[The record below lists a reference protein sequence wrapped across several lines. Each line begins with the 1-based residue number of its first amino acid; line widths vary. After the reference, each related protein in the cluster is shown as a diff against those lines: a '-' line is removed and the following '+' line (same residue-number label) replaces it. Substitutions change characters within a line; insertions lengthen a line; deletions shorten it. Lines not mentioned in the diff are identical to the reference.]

1 MLQESGGNPS
11 AVNSTEGANGLL
23 QWRLDRW
30 DNLQKYAQAQG
41 KSPTDPNV
49 QMDFIRT
56 EMTGPEAK
64 AGKAFM
70 AAPDLDSA
78 SAALRGYIRYG
89 DNSEGTRLNNARG
102 LYSQLTGEAPV
113 GALKASAG
121 VEAVP
126 AGAAIAPQPAPAAGG
141 GVTADAPA
149 SATGGVPGGSPWAT
163 LASGLQSMGQQA
175 QTKPEFLDIPQLQIT
190 PARANL
196 GGSQQIAAAL
206 AKAYGFGG

>member
-11 AVNSTEGANGLL
+11 AVNSAEGANGLL

-41 KSPTDPNV
+41 KSPNDPNV
-49 QMDFIRT
+49 QMDYIRT
-56 EMTGPEAK
+56 EMTGPESK

-78 SAALRGYIRYG
+78 SAALRGYIRFG
-89 DNSEGTRLNNARG
+89 DDSAGKRLDNARG

-121 VEAVP
+121 VDAVP
-126 AGAAIAPQPAPAAGG
+126 VGAAIAPQPAPAAGG

-149 SATGGVPGGSPWAT
+149 SASGGVPGGSPWGT
-163 LASGLQSMGQQA
+163 IASGLQNLGQQA
-175 QTKPEFLDIPQLQIT
+175 QTRPDFLPIEQMQIT
-190 PARANL
+190 PARSNVA
-196 GGSQQIAAAL
+196 GSQQIAAAL